1 MSTAGHP
8 VSVAVTRSDGSIEYV
23 RIGTAVRDGDGFR
36 LTFTELRIGDTPAS
50 SSARRTPSAPPA
62 AHGGM
67 VFPPYGRSKGAP
79 VAGASRQDLEYYAG
93 GCRRTL
99 DDPSKAR
106 WHDKERQ
113 LLAAIEAELARQGH
127 GPASSGGGRA
137 EAHDSRP
144 PFQDDDIPPPL
155 GDDDIPPPSNDDV
168 PF

>member
-1 MSTAGHP
+1 MSTAGLP
-8 VSVAVTRSDGSIEYV
+8 VSVAVTRSDGSIEHV

-36 LTFTELRIGDTPAS
+36 LTFTELRIGGTPEPS
-50 SSARRTPSAPPA
+50 TARRTPSASPA
-62 AHGGM
+62 APGGM

-99 DDPSKAR
+99 DDPAKAR

-127 GPASSGGGRA
+127 GGGK
-137 EAHDSRP
+137 P
-144 PFQDDDIPPPL
+144 PFQDDDAPPPL